1 MADGNVKDVLRLSR
15 TYKNVYFDT
24 SIVISGYPPIR
35 ETNKP
40 SWLDD
45 SIPEGVINEIGAH
58 RVVFGSDYPWGS
70 PAWDLKRFMS
80 MKLDDE
86 EKKNILGENAMKLF
100 LNTAYN

>member
-1 MADGNVKDVLRLSR
+1 MYENISFVLTHMADGNVKDVLRLSR

-58 RVVFGSDYPWGS
+58 RVVFGSDYPWGK
-70 PAWDLKRFMS
+70 PGMGLK
-80 MKLDDE
+80 KIHE
-86 EKKNILGENAMKLF
+86 HE
-100 LNTAYN
+100 T